1 MLLRRH
7 TTPQRN
13 RLPNRA
19 SFLVG
24 YERVSRRNLLS
35 NMMIRRTRTIA
46 PRNRWTRKN
55 TKRVRIVVD
64 TPPQKID
71 RKIVEKYRNQR
82 RKKAK
87 TSGSLLGNIAN
98 GVANLEGIKHATEL
112 YKSGT
117 SKITSKNVRKVL
129 DSDVANYIV
138 EETQKKA
145 KEDLNNLFGGV

>member
-1 MLLRRH
+1 MNKKKH
-7 TTPQRN
+7 
-13 RLPNRA
+13 
-19 SFLVG
+19 
-24 YERVSRRNLLS
+24 
-35 NMMIRRTRTIA
+35 
-46 PRNRWTRKN
+46 
-55 TKRVRIVVD
+55 KRVRFVVD

-71 RKIVEKYRNQR
+71 RRIVEKYRNQR

-87 TSGSLLGNIAN
+87 TGGSLLGNIAI
-98 GVANLEGIKHATEL
+98 GVENLEGIKHATEL
-112 YKSGT
+112 YKFGT